1 MVLKR
6 KDYEEAF
13 EENTWRLLS
22 EVSLSE
28 ERFQEVNALIFEV
41 IACVDNVSKATFLIS
56 ISNEMKLILLN
67 FAKFW
72 GEKWDGNQIGE
83 GEKDNN
89 LKYIYILFY

>member
-1 MVLKR
+1 VNVELLYTQVNPTVWEIIGYMVLKR

-67 FAKFW
+67 FAKF
-72 GEKWDGNQIGE
+72 
-83 GEKDNN
+83 
-89 LKYIYILFY
+89 

>member
-1 MVLKR
+1 MVLAPRLLLSLNTIYFIHKKKRKKKKR

-67 FAKFW
+67 FAKF
-72 GEKWDGNQIGE
+72 
-83 GEKDNN
+83 
-89 LKYIYILFY
+89 